1 VKNRELW
8 EDQIRACLAFYQ
20 IPADRPLAVQIS
32 RFDRWKDPG
41 GVIEAVR
48 LARKEVGCTLVLLGS
63 TAVDDP
69 EADVILETIHSS
81 ADERIVVVSV
91 EDPLLVNALQRQAAV
106 VLQNSIREGFGLTV
120 TEAMWK
126 GAAVIGGNVPGIRR
140 QIRNGENGFLVET
153 VEQTAERI
161 VQLLQAPVLRKKI
174 GAAAR
179 ESVRENFLLSRL
191 VDDWIDLLGSATAPQ
206 AL

>member
-1 VKNRELW
+1 
-8 EDQIRACLAFYQ
+8 
-20 IPADRPLAVQIS
+20 
-32 RFDRWKDPG
+32 
-41 GVIEAVR
+41 
-48 LARKEVGCTLVLLGS
+48 
-63 TAVDDP
+63 
-69 EADVILETIHSS
+69 
-81 ADERIVVVSV
+81 VVSV

-106 VLQNSIREGFGLTV
+106 VLQKSIREGFGLTV